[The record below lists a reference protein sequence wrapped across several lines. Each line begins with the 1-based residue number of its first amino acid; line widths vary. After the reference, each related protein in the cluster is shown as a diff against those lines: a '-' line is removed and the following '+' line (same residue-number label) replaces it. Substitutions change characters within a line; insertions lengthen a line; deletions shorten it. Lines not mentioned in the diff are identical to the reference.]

1 MAKTSKL
8 TGKQEKFC
16 QLYAATGNATQ
27 SFKDA
32 GYKWVSEGAAAKSA
46 SNLIHKNGNV
56 QKRLRELAEES
67 KTKAIADIQEMQE
80 ALTKIIREELD
91 EEVLMTVG
99 TGEGFSE
106 VVSNR
111 KKAALKERLKAIEL
125 LTKMQGGFLDRVE
138 VSGNVP
144 ITFVEDLEDDSEAQK

>member
-16 QLYAATGNATQ
+16 QLYAATGNATR

-32 GYKWVSEGAAAKSA
+32 GYAWKSEGAAAKSA

-56 QKRLRELAEES
+56 KKRLAELAEES
-67 KTKAIADIQEMQE
+67 KTKAIADIREMQE
-80 ALTKIIREELD
+80 TLTKIIREESD
-91 EEVLMTVG
+91 EEVLMAV
-99 TGEGFSE
+99 GEGDGYS
-106 VVSNR
+106 SIQSRR

-125 LTKMQGGFLDRVE
+125 LGKMQGGFLDKVE
-138 VSGNVP
+138 VTGNVP
-144 ITFVEDLEDDSEAQK
+144 VTFVDDLKT

>member
-16 QLYAATGNATQ
+16 QLFAATGNATR
-27 SFKDA
+27 SYIDA
-32 GYKWVSEGAAAKSA
+32 GYTVKSQNAAGVQAHK
-46 SNLIHKNGNV
+46 LINKNDNV
-56 QKRLRELAEES
+56 KKRLRELAEES

-99 TGEGFSE
+99 EGDGYSS
-106 VVSNR
+106 VVSRR
-111 KKAALKERLKAIEL
+111 KKAALKDRLKAIEL
-125 LTKMQGGFLDRVE
+125 LGKMQGGFLDKVE
-138 VSGNVP
+138 VSGSVP
-144 ITFVEDLEDDSEAQK
+144 VIISGESELQE

>member
-32 GYKWVSEGAAAKSA
+32 GYSVKSQNAAGVRAHALLK
-46 SNLIHKNGNV
+46 NNGNV
-56 QKRLRELAEES
+56 QERIRELNDKAENE
-67 KTKAIADIQEMQE
+67 AIASIQEMQE
-80 ALTKIIREELD
+80 TLTQILREELT
-91 EEVLMTVG
+91 EEVLMSEG
-99 TGEGFSE
+99 DGEGMSHI
-106 VVSNR
+106 VSKR
-111 KKAALKERLKAIEL
+111 KKAALKDRLKALEL
-125 LTKMQGGFLDRVE
+125 LARMKGAFLDKVE

-144 ITFVEDLEDDSEAQK
+144 VTFVDDLNE

>member
-8 TGKQEKFC
+8 TPKQEKFC

-32 GYKWVSEGAAAKSA
+32 GYAWKTEGGAAKTA

-56 QKRLRELAEES
+56 NKRLRELAEEA
-67 KTKAIADIQEMQE
+67 KTNSICDIREMQSILS
-80 ALTKIIREELD
+80 AIIREELD
-91 EEVLMTVG
+91 EEKLMSEG
-99 TGEGFSE
+99 MGEGFSRI
-106 VVSNR
+106 VSKR
-111 KKAALKERLKAIEL
+111 QKAALKDRLKAVEL
-125 LTKMQGGFLDRVE
+125 LGKMQGAFVDKVE

-144 ITFVEDLEDDSEAQK
+144 VTFVDNLEDDQNDL